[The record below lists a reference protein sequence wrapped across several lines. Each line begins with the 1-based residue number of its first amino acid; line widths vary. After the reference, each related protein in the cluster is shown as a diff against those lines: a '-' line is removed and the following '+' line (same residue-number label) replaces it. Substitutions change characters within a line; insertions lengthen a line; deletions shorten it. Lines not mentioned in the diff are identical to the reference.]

1 MITAAQSVI
10 FQILFL
16 LFSFDLKLSG
26 KNIYLSQ
33 TEFSYLGMIPLL
45 TLSFS
50 GRVLVYQHNSVNL
63 TRKSNSIEQPRHHL
77 PSIHLFVHLFIKLF
91 CCFFFNQGFGLQCK
105 YCMVKGGWDECKKIE
120 EEITCPSGQDRCA
133 KAKVDTMA
141 GNMTYTFFVKSC
153 ASEKE
158 CQDKN
163 CGRINPG
170 IPNLKIKKCDSACC
184 KTNRC
189 NDGAGISMVSGF
201 TLFTCA
207 LAALTRSVVS
217 KD

>member
-33 TEFSYLGMIPLL
+33 TELTYLGMIPLL

-91 CCFFFNQGFGLQCK
+91 CCFF
-105 YCMVKGGWDECKKIE
+105 
-120 EEITCPSGQDRCA
+120 
-133 KAKVDTMA
+133 
-141 GNMTYTFFVKSC
+141 
-153 ASEKE
+153 
-158 CQDKN
+158 
-163 CGRINPG
+163 
-170 IPNLKIKKCDSACC
+170 KIKVLDFSANIAWL
-184 KTNRC
+184 K
-189 NDGAGISMVSGF
+189 
-201 TLFTCA
+201 
-207 LAALTRSVVS
+207 VVGMS
-217 KD
+217 AKKLKKR